1 VTLYSV
7 FERSSDP
14 APAVIPETFSWFAAL
29 LPPVFA
35 LVHGLWLALLTY
47 IIVLV
52 TLGVAALYL
61 GGEAGMWL
69 YILLAL
75 LIGFEAP
82 GFRRAKLRS
91 QGWVWRADLVAAAED
106 LAQTA
111 WLSRKPTTTMPSEV
125 SPV

>member
-35 LVHGLWLALLTY
+35 LVHGLWLALLAY
-47 IIVLV
+47 VIFVV
-52 TLGVAALYL
+52 VLGVAGLYL
-61 GGEAGMWL
+61 GAEAVTWL
-69 YILLAL
+69 YVLAAI

-82 GFRRAKLRS
+82 GFRRAKLKA
-91 QGWVWRADLVAAAED
+91 QGWTWQAELVAGAED
-106 LAQTA
+106 LAQTE
-111 WLSRKPTTTMPSEV
+111 WLSRKASITSSEA
-125 SPV
+125 SAA